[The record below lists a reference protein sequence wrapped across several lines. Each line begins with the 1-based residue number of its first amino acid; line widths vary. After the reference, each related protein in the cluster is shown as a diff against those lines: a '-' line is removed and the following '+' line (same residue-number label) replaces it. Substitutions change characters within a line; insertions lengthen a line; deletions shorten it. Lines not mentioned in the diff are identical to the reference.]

1 MLHAHSLVRVP
12 HRLLARPA
20 ALLMLLA
27 ALGAPGLA
35 AGAGS
40 DPTANPTLAKRGVRY
55 QLHPSDLLEVNFRLS
70 PEFNATVPVQPD
82 GYVTLPNL
90 GSVLV
95 AGLTLDEATA
105 NIRTKAAE
113 RLNEPEVTVALKQ
126 FETPYFIVGGQVA
139 NPGKVEKHGTVTVL
153 AAVQLAGGFK
163 EGAQTK
169 QVVLIRQVDSE
180 RAETRLI
187 NYKYLL
193 QHPQANEDIE
203 LQAGDMIYVPQNTL
217 SKITPY
223 VKLISPGVYLN
234 PFNF

>member
-1 MLHAHSLVRVP
+1 M
-12 HRLLARPA
+12 
-20 ALLMLLA
+20 LA
-27 ALGAPGLA
+27 AAAPLGASAFA
-35 AGAGS
+35 AEPPS
-40 DPTANPTLAKRGVRY
+40 DPTANPALVKRDVRY

-70 PEFNATVPVQPD
+70 PEFNASVPVQPD

-90 GSVLV
+90 GSVKV
-95 AGLTLDEATA
+95 AGLTLDEATVQ
-105 NIRTKAAE
+105 IRAKAAE

-180 RAETRLI
+180 RAETKLI

-203 LQAGDMIYVPQNTL
+203 LQAGDMLYVPQNTL
-217 SKITPY
+217 SKISPY
-223 VKLISPGVYLN
+223 VKLLSPGVYFN
-234 PFNF
+234 PMNF